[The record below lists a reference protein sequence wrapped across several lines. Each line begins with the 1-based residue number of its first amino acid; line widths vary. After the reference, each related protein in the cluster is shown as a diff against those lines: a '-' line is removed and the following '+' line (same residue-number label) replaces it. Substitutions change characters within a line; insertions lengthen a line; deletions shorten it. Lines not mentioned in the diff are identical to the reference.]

1 MAVHFAGDPAGGFK
15 PCALVGGI
23 CDIDVAV
30 DGDRIVVPEDD
41 QAVELHVARERDR
54 FLADAFHQ
62 AAIAN
67 NHIRLVVNEVVAE
80 ARIQMALCH
89 RHADGGGDALAKRAC
104 GRLNAFGDEVFRVA
118 RRIGAQLTEIADV
131 VPADRFVPS
140 EVQQRIDQHRAVAR
154 RQNEPV
160 SVRPVRLGRVKFQE
174 FPEQYGCSICHA
186 ERQANMT

>member
-1 MAVHFAGDPAGGFK
+1 MASQR
-15 PCALVGGI
+15 
-23 CDIDVAV
+23 
-30 DGDRIVVPEDD
+30 DG
-41 QAVELHVARERDR
+41 
-54 FLADAFHQ
+54 FLADAFHE
-62 AAIAN
+62 AAIADD
-67 NHIRLVVNEVVAE
+67 HISFVVHKIVAE
-80 ARIQMALCH
+80 ARIQVALCH
-89 RHADGGGDALAKRAC
+89 GHTDSGGNALAKRAC

-131 VPADRFVPS
+131 VSADRFVPS